1 MKDTV
6 LGEPY
11 GHKPR
16 WTYIFM
22 AAIVVVFLIQQ
33 FTDSWVYLAFFP
45 GLALRMPWMFVTSVF
60 LHSDTSHLLLN
71 IVALLFFGT
80 TLEKV
85 IGGRNFVVLFLV
97 SGVVGNVGY
106 MLTASSPYVPAIGA
120 SGAIYGVMGTLAV
133 ISPLTLVWIY
143 GMMPVP
149 LVVAAFLWAFLD
161 FTGLFM
167 PSDIAHGAHLAG
179 MLIGIVYGAYIRFT
193 YREPA

>member
-1 MKDTV
+1 MV

-16 WTYIFM
+16 WTYLFM

-33 FTDSWVYLAFFP
+33 LTDYWVFLAFFP
-45 GLALRMPWMFVTSVF
+45 GTALSMPWMFVTSIF
-60 LHSDTSHLLLN
+60 LHYDSSHLILN
-71 IVALLFFGT
+71 LIALFFFGT
-80 TLEKV
+80 TLERV
-85 IGGRNFVVLFLV
+85 IGGRNFIAIFLV

-120 SGAIYGVMGTLAV
+120 SGAIYGVMGALAV
-133 ISPLTLVWIY
+133 ISPFTLVWVY

-149 LVVAAFLWAFLD
+149 LVVAAFLWVFLD

-179 MLIGIVYGAYIRFT
+179 MFIGIIYGAYVRST
-193 YREPA
+193 YREPV